1 MHPLD
6 DGLGDGRSTLDRT
19 DAGDGFEQARQ
30 RLVALRLKGS
40 GGEGRGMLDSVDAF
54 TLTADGHALDV
65 FFGFR
70 LYIYGERRAGLR
82 GREMTV
88 SYGLVASAQQSEA
101 DLFGSVGWQWQRAG
115 AILVGDPVGASSQVD
130 GDRRYWALR

>member
-19 DAGDGFEQARQ
+19 DARDGFEQAGQ

-54 TLTADGHALDV
+54 ALTADGHALDV
-65 FFGFR
+65 LFGFR
-70 LYIYGERRAGLR
+70 LYIYGECRAGLR
-82 GREMTV
+82 GREMMV
-88 SYGLVASAQQSEA
+88 LYDLVASAQQSEA
-101 DLFGSVGWQWQRAG
+101 DLFGSVGR
-115 AILVGDPVGASSQVD
+115 
-130 GDRRYWALR
+130 